1 MNQTLQYRGYT
12 GSIEVSI
19 EDNLLH
25 GKVLDF
31 NGLISYEGT
40 TIEELI
46 ADFHEAIDDYLEQCE
61 ANGIT
66 PQQPQASQTITIKQ
80 LPPILTTS

>member
-66 PQQPQASQTITIKQ
+66 PKQPQSVKQ
-80 LPPILTTS
+80 

>member
-46 ADFHEAIDDYLEQCE
+46 ADFHEAIDDYLEQC
-61 ANGIT
+61 
-66 PQQPQASQTITIKQ
+66 
-80 LPPILTTS
+80 

>member
-61 ANGIT
+61 ANSIT
-66 PQQPQASQTITIKQ
+66 PQQPQAVKQ
-80 LPPILTTS
+80 

>member
-40 TIEELI
+40 TIKELI
-46 ADFHEAIDDYLEQCE
+46 TDFHEAIDDYLEQCE

-66 PQQPQASQTITIKQ
+66 PQQPQVVKQ
-80 LPPILTTS
+80 

>member
-66 PQQPQASQTITIKQ
+66 SQQPQAVKQ
-80 LPPILTTS
+80 

>member
-40 TIEELI
+40 TIKELI
-46 ADFHEAIDDYLEQCE
+46 TDFHEAIDDYLEQCE

-66 PQQPQASQTITIKQ
+66 PQQPQAVKQ
-80 LPPILTTS
+80 